1 MKNLTIDIGNTN
13 VMICLFKKNRIIKVT
28 KVNVLN
34 LKKAKN
40 TDFFK
45 NLSLS
50 EKKINVIISSV
61 VPDVTDFF
69 IEIFKKVKINF
80 FQARNLL
87 KLCELKTNIQNQKT
101 IGDDRLINILY
112 AKHLYNNTKMI
123 IDFGTATTIDIL
135 DKNGVYD
142 GGVITPGIDLSL
154 KSLENGTAKLPLV
167 NFKKTRTIVGRNT
180 KEAIQSGFFWGYI
193 SMIEGLVRRIE
204 IEKKYKFEIIL
215 TGGNALYFKSFFQ
228 NVINLDEYFNSRGL
242 NYLANTYLKKKLL

>member
-13 VMICLFKKNRIIKVT
+13 VMICLFDKNRIIKET
-28 KVNVLN
+28 KVNVLD
-34 LKKAKN
+34 LKKTKC
-40 TDFFK
+40 TSFFK
-45 NLSLS
+45 NLSLK
-50 EKKINVIISSV
+50 EKNISVIISSV
-61 VPDVTDFF
+61 VPDITNLFLSVFKTL
-69 IEIFKKVKINF
+69 EINY

-87 KLCELKTNIQNQKT
+87 KSYKLKTNLQNQKT

-112 AKHLYNNTKMI
+112 AKHLYKNTKMI

-135 DKNGVYD
+135 DKNGIYD

-154 KSLENGTAKLPLV
+154 KSLEHGTAKLPLV
-167 NFKKTRTIVGRNT
+167 NFKKTKTIVGRNT

-215 TGGNALYFKSFFQ
+215 TGGNAFYFENYFS
-228 NVINLDEYFNSRGL
+228 NVIKLDEFFNSRGL
-242 NYLANTYLKKKLL
+242 NFLINAYLRNY